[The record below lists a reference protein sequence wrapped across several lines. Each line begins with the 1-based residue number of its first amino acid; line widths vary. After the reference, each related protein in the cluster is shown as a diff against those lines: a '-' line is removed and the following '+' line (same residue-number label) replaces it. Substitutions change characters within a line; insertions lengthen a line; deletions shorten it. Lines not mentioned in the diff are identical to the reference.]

1 MSSAGKPAPD
11 VVDIEQ
17 AKRNAAVARARVQ
30 TTVGALKERVSPGNI
45 VAGAKERVR
54 EKTDAIGSAAQRR
67 PVATGAAAGVA
78 ALVLFRKPVTR
89 VVKRLFGRSDKSVE
103 RKLAKAERKASKRAA
118 RGADRSPE
126 AVVAPPDD
134 LIPHAAFITDAA
146 PAKQE

>member
-1 MSSAGKPAPD
+1 MSSAGKPAAD

-67 PVATGAAAGVA
+67 PVAAGTVAGVA
-78 ALVLFRKPVTR
+78 GLILFRKPVKR
-89 VVKRLFGRSDKSVE
+89 VLKRLFVRSEKSKA
-103 RKLAKAERKASKRAA
+103 RKLARQERKAVKRANRDAA
-118 RGADRSPE
+118 RAPE
-126 AVVAPPDD
+126 AVRTPPDD
-134 LIPHAAFITDAA
+134 LIPHASVTNDAA